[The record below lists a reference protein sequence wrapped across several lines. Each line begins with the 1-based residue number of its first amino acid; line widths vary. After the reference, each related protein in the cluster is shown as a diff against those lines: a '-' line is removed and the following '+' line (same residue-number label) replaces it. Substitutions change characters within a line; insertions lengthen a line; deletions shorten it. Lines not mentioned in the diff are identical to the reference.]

1 MKKLVLLGCCSW
13 SSICGQSS
21 SASYEPLPTPR
32 ERLQYYVH
40 RTYTSR
46 QRLAFLL
53 ADTGLGY
60 ALNDPEEWGQAP
72 GSFGARLG
80 SNFGRRFVANSIE
93 FGLGVA
99 LHEDARYRPAPFTSL
114 PQRVWYATKAAFT
127 ARASEGRTR
136 PAYSRFGAVAG
147 AVLAGSTWRPTP
159 ASAPDLLAEIGFSL
173 AGKVPDNL
181 LDEFSPDMRRAGHKV
196 LRTIRRR

>member
-1 MKKLVLLGCCSW
+1 MKKLVLLCCCAGT
-13 SSICGQSS
+13 SICGQSLPVKH
-21 SASYEPLPTPR
+21 EPLPTPR
-32 ERLQYYVH
+32 ERFHYYLH

-60 ALNDPEEWGQAP
+60 ALNDPAEWGQAP

-93 FGLGVA
+93 FGLGMA
-99 LHEDARYRPAPFTSL
+99 LHEDARYRRAQVDSL
-114 PQRVWYATKAAFT
+114 RQRVWYAAKSAFL

-147 AVLAGSTWRPTP
+147 AVLAGSTWRPTTV
-159 ASAPDLLAEIGFSL
+159 STPDLLAEIGLSL
-173 AGKVPDNL
+173 VGKVPDNL
-181 LDEFSPDMRRAGHKV
+181 LDEFSPDMRRAGKKV
-196 LRTIRRR
+196 VRTILRR

>member
-1 MKKLVLLGCCSW
+1 MKKLALFCWAVT
-13 SSICGQSS
+13 SICGQSLPPDQ
-21 SASYEPLPTPR
+21 ETLPTAR
-32 ERLQYYVH
+32 ERFRYYVH

-99 LHEDARYRPAPFTSL
+99 LHEDARYRSAQLTSL

-136 PAYSRFGAVAG
+136 LAYSRFGAVAG